1 MAHADLRRVSRA
13 CWTCPLAEDVR
24 WLRSTG
30 WLATHAAAALVAKSL
45 PHWSFLVFTEVMGSC
60 GGRISAVLFL
70 LLLLAVVQTGLGA
83 ASSQDGSHGDSN
95 QTDPMC
101 SNTGAEGPKSNIKVA
116 SLKFEEVEAPLY
128 VLIFILVVVLA
139 KMGQL

>member
-1 MAHADLRRVSRA
+1 M
-13 CWTCPLAEDVR
+13 
-24 WLRSTG
+24 
-30 WLATHAAAALVAKSL
+30 
-45 PHWSFLVFTEVMGSC
+45 
-60 GGRISAVLFL
+60 FL

-83 ASSQDGSHGDSN
+83 ASQDASHGDSN

-101 SNTGAEGPKSNIKVA
+101 SNTGAEGPKSSIEVA

-139 KMGQL
+139 KMGQLQCMRMIHHNNCIHV